1 MFKLV
6 YKSTLRATKRE
17 DVSLLTMIEL
27 KPNRTIPTEK
37 MFSGL
42 LQERDS
48 IEGAESVCNI
58 CPLKQSLYEIRHDRK
73 KFSCKL
79 NRMLL
84 NHHASSLSPLYDIYI
99 VLYGQNQNLSS
110 S

>member
-6 YKSTLRATKRE
+6 HKSTLRAPKRE

-27 KPNRTIPTEK
+27 KPNRTIRTEK

-48 IEGAESVCNI
+48 IGG
-58 CPLKQSLYEIRHDRK
+58 R
-73 KFSCKL
+73 
-79 NRMLL
+79 
-84 NHHASSLSPLYDIYI
+84 
-99 VLYGQNQNLSS
+99 
-110 S
+110 

>member
-6 YKSTLRATKRE
+6 HKSTLRATKRE

-27 KPNRTIPTEK
+27 KPNRTTRNEK

-48 IEGAESVCNI
+48 IEGAESVCYI

-84 NHHASSLSPLYDIYI
+84 NHHASSLSPSSLSF
-99 VLYGQNQNLSS
+99 SS

>member
-1 MFKLV
+1 MGLQMFKLV

-27 KPNRTIPTEK
+27 KPNRTIRTEK

-48 IEGAESVCNI
+48 IGGC
-58 CPLKQSLYEIRHDRK
+58 
-73 KFSCKL
+73 
-79 NRMLL
+79 
-84 NHHASSLSPLYDIYI
+84 
-99 VLYGQNQNLSS
+99 
-110 S
+110 

>member
-27 KPNRTIPTEK
+27 KPNRTIRTEK

-48 IEGAESVCNI
+48 IGGAESVCNI
-58 CPLKQSLYEIRHDRK
+58 CPLKQSLHEIRHDRK

-99 VLYGQNQNLSS
+99 VLYGQNQNLCSS
-110 S
+110 

>member
-27 KPNRTIPTEK
+27 KPNRTIRTEK

-42 LQERDS
+42 LQESDS
-48 IEGAESVCNI
+48 IGGV
-58 CPLKQSLYEIRHDRK
+58 
-73 KFSCKL
+73 L
-79 NRMLL
+79 NQCV
-84 NHHASSLSPLYDIYI
+84 IF
-99 VLYGQNQNLSS
+99 VL
-110 S
+110 

>member
-6 YKSTLRATKRE
+6 HKSTLRATKRE
-17 DVSLLTMIEL
+17 VSLLTMIEL
-27 KPNRTIPTEK
+27 KPNRTIRTEK

-42 LQERDS
+42 LQERNS
-48 IEGAESVCNI
+48 IGGAESVCNI
-58 CPLKQSLYEIRHDRK
+58 CPFKQSLYEIRRDRK

-84 NHHASSLSPLYDIYI
+84 NHHASSLSPLYDSYIYTD
-99 VLYGQNQNLSS
+99 
-110 S
+110 

>member
-27 KPNRTIPTEK
+27 KPNRTIRTEK

-48 IEGAESVCNI
+48 IGGV
-58 CPLKQSLYEIRHDRK
+58 
-73 KFSCKL
+73 L
-79 NRMLL
+79 NQCV
-84 NHHASSLSPLYDIYI
+84 IF
-99 VLYGQNQNLSS
+99 VL
-110 S
+110 

>member
-1 MFKLV
+1 MGYYRKGIVL
-6 YKSTLRATKRE
+6 
-17 DVSLLTMIEL
+17 
-27 KPNRTIPTEK
+27 
-37 MFSGL
+37 G
-42 LQERDS
+42 
-48 IEGAESVCNI
+48 GAESVCNI
-58 CPLKQSLYEIRHDRK
+58 CPLKQSLNEIRHDPK

-84 NHHASSLSPLYDIYI
+84 NHQASSLSPLYDIYI

>member
-27 KPNRTIPTEK
+27 KPNWTIRTEK

-48 IEGAESVCNI
+48 IGGAESVCNI
-58 CPLKQSLYEIRHDRK
+58 CPLKQSLHEIRRDRK

>member
-27 KPNRTIPTEK
+27 KPNWTIRTEK

-42 LQERDS
+42 LQERAS
-48 IEGAESVCNI
+48 IGGAESVCNI
-58 CPLKQSLYEIRHDRK
+58 CPLRQSLHEIRHDRK

>member
-6 YKSTLRATKRE
+6 HKSTLRATKRE
-17 DVSLLTMIEL
+17 DVSVLTMIEL
-27 KPNRTIPTEK
+27 KPNRTIRTEK
-37 MFSGL
+37 MFSGV

-58 CPLKQSLYEIRHDRK
+58 CPLKQSLYEIRHGWK

-84 NHHASSLSPLYDIYI
+84 NHHASSLSPLYDSYI
-99 VLYGQNQNLSS
+99 VLYGLNQNLSCS
-110 S
+110 

>member
-6 YKSTLRATKRE
+6 HKSTLRATKRE

-27 KPNRTIPTEK
+27 KPNRTIRNEK

-84 NHHASSLSPLYDIYI
+84 NHHASSLSPSSLSF
-99 VLYGQNQNLSS
+99 SS

>member
-1 MFKLV
+1 
-6 YKSTLRATKRE
+6 
-17 DVSLLTMIEL
+17 
-27 KPNRTIPTEK
+27 
-37 MFSGL
+37 MFSGI

-48 IEGAESVCNI
+48 IEGAESMCNV

-84 NHHASSLSPLYDIYI
+84 NHHASSLSPLYDSYIYTD
-99 VLYGQNQNLSS
+99 
-110 S
+110 